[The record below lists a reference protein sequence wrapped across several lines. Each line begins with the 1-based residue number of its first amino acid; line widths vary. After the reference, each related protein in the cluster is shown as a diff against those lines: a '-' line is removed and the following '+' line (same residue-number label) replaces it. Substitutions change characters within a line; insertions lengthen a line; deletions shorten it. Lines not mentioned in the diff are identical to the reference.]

1 MSMRG
6 IVPVAALAIAALTA
20 GWWSPAEPSEWPF
33 RVVTVSGRAE
43 VSKGSTS
50 GWSAA
55 RLRAELE
62 PGAAAR
68 TLQGRLTLT
77 TASGQELRLAPLSR
91 IALPEAGATDQPTR
105 VTMEAGS
112 AWVAVAPGSPPR
124 EQLEVQTP
132 VVTVT
137 VRGSGVGL
145 TLGRDGSV
153 LVRVYHGAAECAGP
167 GPERQWHRLLGDGQ
181 ELLVPGAGRPGET
194 RTLIRDKLDADWVK
208 WNEEQDLA
216 GGYGGKPPA
225 Q

>member
-6 IVPVAALAIAALTA
+6 IVPVAALAVAALTT
-20 GWWSPAEPSEWPF
+20 GRWSPAEPGEWPL

-43 VSKGSTS
+43 VSRGSAS

-77 TASGQELRLAPLSR
+77 TASGQELRLATLSR
-91 IALPEAGATDQPTR
+91 IALPEAGAIDQPTR
-105 VTMEAGS
+105 VRLEAGS
-112 AWVAVAPGSPPR
+112 VWVAVTPGSPPR
-124 EQLEVQTP
+124 EHVEVQSP
-132 VVTVT
+132 VAAVT
-137 VRGSGVGL
+137 VRGSGVGI

-153 LVRVYHGAAECAGP
+153 LVRVHHGAAECTGP
-167 GPERQWHRLLGDGQ
+167 GAERPWHRVLGDGQ
-181 ELLVPGAGRPGET
+181 ELLVPGAGKPGET
-194 RTLIRDKLDADWVK
+194 RKLSRDNLDADWVK

-216 GGYGGKPPA
+216 GGYGGKPPG

>member
-1 MSMRG
+1 MRG
-6 IVPVAALAIAALTA
+6 IVPVAALAVAALTT
-20 GWWSPAEPSEWPF
+20 GRWSPAEPGEWPL

-43 VSKGSTS
+43 VSRGSAS

-77 TASGQELRLAPLSR
+77 TASGQELRLATLSR
-91 IALPEAGATDQPTR
+91 IALPEAGAIDQPTR
-105 VTMEAGS
+105 VRLEAGS
-112 AWVAVAPGSPPR
+112 VWVAVTPGSPPR
-124 EQLEVQTP
+124 EHVEVQSP
-132 VVTVT
+132 VAAVT
-137 VRGSGVGL
+137 VRGSGVGI

-153 LVRVYHGAAECAGP
+153 LVRVHHGAAECAGP
-167 GPERQWHRLLGDGQ
+167 GAERQWHRVLGDGQ
-181 ELLVPGAGRPGET
+181 ELLVPGAGKPGET
-194 RTLIRDKLDADWVK
+194 RKLSRDNLDADWVK

-216 GGYGGKPPA
+216 GGYGGKPPG

>member
-6 IVPVAALAIAALTA
+6 IVPVAALAVAALTT
-20 GWWSPAEPSEWPF
+20 GRWSPAEPSEWPL

-105 VTMEAGS
+105 VRMEAGS

-137 VRGSGVGL
+137 VRGTPGKTILSAAATTSGWVVTETVEPSHVNAFFTEL
-145 TLGRDGSV
+145 
-153 LVRVYHGAAECAGP
+153 
-167 GPERQWHRLLGDGQ
+167 RL
-181 ELLVPGAGRPGET
+181 
-194 RTLIRDKLDADWVK
+194 
-208 WNEEQDLA
+208 
-216 GGYGGKPPA
+216 PA
-225 Q
+225 P

>member
-6 IVPVAALAIAALTA
+6 IVPVAALAVAALAT
-20 GWWSPAEPSEWPF
+20 GRWSPAEPSEWPL

-77 TASGQELRLAPLSR
+77 TASGQELRLATLSR
-91 IALPEAGATDQPTR
+91 IALPEAGAIDQPTR
-105 VTMEAGS
+105 VRLEAGS
-112 AWVAVAPGSPPR
+112 VWVAVTPGSPPR

-132 VVTVT
+132 VAAVT
-137 VRGSGVGL
+137 VRGSGVGI

-153 LVRVYHGAAECAGP
+153 LVRVYHGAAECTGP
-167 GPERQWHRLLGDGQ
+167 GAERQWHRVLGDGQ
-181 ELLVPGAGRPGET
+181 ELLVPGAGKPGET
-194 RTLIRDKLDADWVK
+194 RKLSRDNLDADWVK

-216 GGYGGKPPA
+216 GGYGGKPPG